1 MKRCKKDSAPTPM
14 MILNDVSKL
23 YFERIHREEQTI
35 HKSFRY
41 ILFQLSHND
50 GISQLEISRLTHL
63 KPPTI
68 SITLRSMEEAGYVE
82 RRVDEKDRRQV
93 NVYLTAKGKR
103 YNTEMSSLLRRTE
116 SIATAGL
123 TEEETASLVAVLAKI
138 KENLAN

>member
-1 MKRCKKDSAPTPM
+1 MKQCKKDATPTPM
-14 MILNDVSKL
+14 MLLNDVSKL
-23 YFERIHREEQTI
+23 YFERIHREEQSI

-68 SITLRSMEEAGYVE
+68 SITLRSMEDAGFVE
-82 RRVDEKDRRQV
+82 RRVDKNDRRQV
-93 NVYLTAKGKR
+93 NVFLTAKGKR
-103 YNTEMSSLLRRTE
+103 YNTEMCSLLKRTE
-116 SIATAGL
+116 SVATAGL
-123 TEEETASLVAVLAKI
+123 TEEETASLVAILAKV